1 MRSGLRIRLGIMAI
15 LSAVLL
21 SLAACG
27 KPGGVDGD
35 LTNGWGPM
43 AAATGFEPA
52 GGTCHGATFNEA
64 GARGTYEEIDCK
76 LRHRTETVFVG
87 TYESP
92 AADADEP
99 PADGSAGAR
108 SAYQICDDQATTYA
122 GGPWRTAR
130 LWIGVT
136 HPTAT
141 AWSGG
146 SRWFRCEVLEL
157 SSIEDDG
164 SLVQRVGSLRGALA
178 DGTSDLLLGCYA
190 VQLDNSGAVDTMPA
204 VGCTAKHNGE
214 FVGVWDAGTLGY
226 PKSDAAWA
234 KFHDGCRKLV
244 ASYVGVPDDQ
254 DLQYRTGVI
263 SLPGGSDVWAL
274 GDHQVRC
281 YLWLDGAA
289 LTGSLK
295 GKGVR
300 SLPVQYK

>member
-1 MRSGLRIRLGIMAI
+1 MRSGRRIRLGIMAT

-21 SLAACG
+21 SVAACG

-35 LTNGWGPM
+35 LTNGWGAM
-43 AAATGFEPA
+43 AAATGFEPVS
-52 GGTCHGATFNEA
+52 GTCHGANFNEL

-108 SAYQICDDQATTYA
+108 AAYRICDDQATTYA

-130 LWIGVT
+130 LWVGVT
-136 HPTAT
+136 HPTPA

-146 SRWFRCEVLEL
+146 SRWFRCEMLEL

-164 SLVQRVGSLRGALA
+164 GLVQRVGSLRGALTA
-178 DGTSDLLLGCYA
+178 ATSDLLLTCYA
-190 VQLDNSGAVDTMPA
+190 VQLGNTGAIDTMPA

-214 FVGVWDAGTLGY
+214 FVGVWEAGALAY
-226 PKSDAAWA
+226 PKDNAGWA

-244 ASYVGVPDDQ
+244 ADYVSVPNDE
-254 DLQYRTGVI
+254 DLQFRTGVI
-263 SLPGGSDVWAL
+263 SLPGGDDVWAL
-274 GDHQVRC
+274 GDHGVRC

-289 LTGSLK
+289 LTSSLK
-295 GKGVR
+295 GKGVP

>member
-1 MRSGLRIRLGIMAI
+1 MRSGLRIRLGIVATT
-15 LSAVLL
+15 SAVLL
-21 SLAACG
+21 LLASCG

-52 GGTCHGATFNEA
+52 GGTCHGANFTEV
-64 GARGTYEEIDCK
+64 GARGTYEEIDCT
-76 LRHRTETVFVG
+76 LRHRAETVFVG
-87 TYESP
+87 TYQSP

-108 SAYQICDDQATTYA
+108 AAYQICDDQTTTYV

-136 HPTAT
+136 HPTAA

-157 SSIEDDG
+157 SSVEDDG
-164 SLVQRVGSLRGALA
+164 DLVQRAGSLRGALA
-178 DGTSDLLLGCYA
+178 ARASDLLLGCYA
-190 VQLDNSGAVDTMPA
+190 VQLDNAGAVDTMPA

-214 FVGVWDAGTLGY
+214 FVGVWDAGTLAY
-226 PKSDAAWA
+226 PKNGAGWD

-263 SLPGGSDVWAL
+263 SLPGGGDVWVL
-274 GDHQVRC
+274 GDHLVRC

-295 GKGVR
+295 GKGVQ

>member
-1 MRSGLRIRLGIMAI
+1 MRSGLRIRLGIMAT

-21 SLAACG
+21 SAAACG

-43 AAATGFEPA
+43 AAATGFRPA
-52 GGTCHGATFNEA
+52 AGVCHGATFNEV
-64 GARGTYEEIDCK
+64 GARGTYEEIDCN

-87 TYESP
+87 AYESP

-108 SAYQICDDQATTYA
+108 SAYQVCDDQTTTYV

-136 HPTAT
+136 HPTAV

-146 SRWFRCEVLEL
+146 ARWFRCEVLEL

-164 SLVQRVGSLRGALA
+164 GLVERVGSLREALA
-178 DGTSDLLLGCYA
+178 GSASDLFLRCYA
-190 VQLDNSGAVDTMPA
+190 VRLGSADAIDTMPSVA
-204 VGCTAKHNGE
+204 CSAKHNGE
-214 FVGVWDAGTLGY
+214 FVGVWDAGALAY
-226 PKSDAAWA
+226 PKDDAGWA
-234 KFHDGCRKLV
+234 KYHDGCRTMI
-244 ASYVGVPDDQ
+244 ASYAAVPDDQ
-254 DLQYRTGVI
+254 DLEYRTGVI
-263 SLPGGSDVWAL
+263 SLPAGDDVWAL
-274 GDHQVRC
+274 GDHKVRC

-295 GKGVR
+295 GKGVQ